1 MFIEFF
7 PETLLPVVSANADR
21 NAEEKQT
28 MNKIN
33 AIKSRFTIAKIQFL
47 YFEIVNLNYFFL
59 FKKRARC
66 FQLN

>member
-33 AIKSRFTIAKIQFL
+33 VIKSRFTIAKIQFL
-47 YFEIVNLNYFFL
+47 YFEIVN
-59 FKKRARC
+59 
-66 FQLN
+66 